1 MSDTDN
7 EQTPEVVVDELA
19 SLKARA
25 DQLNLSYHPS
35 IGLEKLR
42 EKVNAAI
49 TSTEPPATEKPV
61 EKTDAPVAAEESL
74 SERRMRLRRESNELV
89 RVRVTCMNPAKK
101 EWEGEMIS
109 AGNTTI
115 GTFTKFIPFNTDE
128 GWHVPR
134 IILRQMQ
141 ERQCQIFTST
151 RDSRGNTVRKGKLIR
166 EFAIEIMPPL
176 TVDELKELAL
186 KQAATNAIEK

>member
-19 SLKARA
+19 ALKARA
-25 DQLNLSYHPS
+25 DQLNLTYHPS

-49 TSTEPPATEKPV
+49 NSTDPV
-61 EKTDAPVAAEESL
+61 ETKDPEPTAATAVVEESL

-141 ERQCQIFTST
+141 ERMCQIFTTT
-151 RDSRGNTVRKGKLIR
+151 RDSRGNSVRKGKLIR

-176 TVDELKELAL
+176 TVEELKELAL
-186 KQAATNAIEK
+186 KQTATKSIE